1 MIMFVFHKLT
11 GDAEWAKL
19 SERERQQRLMKL
31 KLEERRLRQ
40 EGKMDELARL
50 LGEGL
55 AMDANLRKLM
65 GDNKARYLIKG
76 NLIYLIIQ

>member
-1 MIMFVFHKLT
+1 VLVGNIL
-11 GDAEWAKL
+11 GDAEWAAL
-19 SERERQQRLMKL
+19 SERERQQKLMKL

-55 AMDANLRKLM
+55 AMDANLKKLL
-65 GDNKARYLIKG
+65 GDNKARYWEPH
-76 NLIYLIIQ
+76 

>member
-1 MIMFVFHKLT
+1 LNFLT
-11 GDAEWAKL
+11 QKVVINAVTLAGDAEWAKL

-55 AMDANLRKLM
+55 AVDANLRKLM
-65 GDNKARYLIKG
+65 GDNKARY
-76 NLIYLIIQ
+76 